1 MKATYHS
8 SVHKFALFVVAWA
21 VLLLSAGALVT
32 SEDAALAVPD
42 WPLSYGSITPP
53 MVGGIAFEHTHRVI
67 AAILGLFI
75 VVLSIMLWR
84 KEERPWVKWL
94 GVAAVAGVIIQGL
107 LGGLTVLKLLH
118 YWLPVMHACMA
129 QLMFVTLVTIAVVT
143 SRWWV
148 ANQPQFEDKATP
160 AIHTIVVLN
169 AGAIFLQIAL
179 GAAFR
184 HNYAPVTPHVAWA
197 LGVLW
202 IASWTARELRKR
214 FAGSSEI
221 SRVRALLHGI
231 VGLQVLLG
239 IGALWT
245 RLRSAGDPQ
254 PMPAM
259 VATTVVHTVFG
270 AILFATAILVVL
282 LCYRLIPRRREVLL
296 ATTKGEVPA

>member
-75 VVLSIMLWR
+75 IVLSVMLWR

-214 FAGSSEI
+214 FAGSAEI

>member
-1 MKATYHS
+1 
-8 SVHKFALFVVAWA
+8 
-21 VLLLSAGALVT
+21 
-32 SEDAALAVPD
+32 
-42 WPLSYGSITPP
+42 
-53 MVGGIAFEHTHRVI
+53 
-67 AAILGLFI
+67 
-75 VVLSIMLWR
+75 
-84 KEERPWVKWL
+84 
-94 GVAAVAGVIIQGL
+94 
-107 LGGLTVLKLLH
+107 
-118 YWLPVMHACMA
+118 MHACMA
-129 QLMFVTLVTIAVVT
+129 QLMFAALVTIAVVT

-148 ANQPQFEDKATP
+148 GNQPQFEDKATP

-214 FAGSSEI
+214 FAGSREI

-254 PMPAM
+254 PMAAM

>member
-1 MKATYHS
+1 M
-8 SVHKFALFVVAWA
+8 FVVAWA

-75 VVLSIMLWR
+75 IILSVMLWR

-129 QLMFVTLVTIAVVT
+129 QLMFAALVTIAVVT

-184 HNYAPVTPHVAWA
+184 TITLQSRRTW
-197 LGVLW
+197 LGPWVFCGLPPGPRVNCASVL
-202 IASWTARELRKR
+202 
-214 FAGSSEI
+214 
-221 SRVRALLHGI
+221 RVRGKFPAS
-231 VGLQVLLG
+231 
-239 IGALWT
+239 A
-245 RLRSAGDPQ
+245 RS
-254 PMPAM
+254 
-259 VATTVVHTVFG
+259 F
-270 AILFATAILVVL
+270 TAS
-282 LCYRLIPRRREVLL
+282 
-296 ATTKGEVPA
+296 

>member
-75 VVLSIMLWR
+75 IILSVMLWR

-129 QLMFVTLVTIAVVT
+129 QLMFAALVTIAVVT

-214 FAGSSEI
+214 FAGSREI

-254 PMPAM
+254 PMAAM